1 MDGTDKTKGE
11 STSNE
16 SAFFREDASVMG
28 IAEYLLLI
36 LAVLGLPGAIFLS
49 AGIWLVRTNRSAAH
63 HLVGVIF
70 SVLGLLLLV
79 ALLIGVGF
87 GLLLIPVE
95 VVGTNGTE
103 PIPTMIPAPSP
114 TATSG
119 GGT

>member
-1 MDGTDKTKGE
+1 
-11 STSNE
+11 
-16 SAFFREDASVMG
+16 MG

-49 AGIWLVRTNRSAAH
+49 AGIWLVRTNRSVAH
-63 HLVGVIF
+63 HLVGAIF

-119 GGT
+119 GGGGWNLSPFGRGNTP